1 MRRVMKLGA
10 VSVIAAAL
18 VGGSAAAVSAH
29 SDHGDHGDHG
39 HRSRG
44 VQHVLLIS
52 VDGMHQ
58 SDLDWYIANH
68 PGSELAKLASG
79 GAEFTNNH
87 TSDPSDSD
95 PGGTAI
101 MTGGDPRATGVYYD
115 VEYSH
120 AVDEAGAACT
130 PGQLATG
137 GDVIYDS
144 PDDKLNAVPDLIP
157 GNTSGQT
164 FPSFDEGG
172 SIYPGGDDKNPSL
185 IMGLTP
191 APQSGLNP
199 GTFPVDPKTCQPI
212 QPWDYLKVN
221 SIFGVIHNAGLRT
234 AWSDKHAIYTSFN
247 GHGSGGT
254 AIDDFFGPEI
264 DSQAVEPNGT
274 PYPSDTD
281 WAHDDAATKQYDG
294 YKVQAVINE
303 LNGYDHSG
311 KNYVGTPAI
320 LGMNFQ
326 TVSVAQKVD
335 SASTL
340 IKNADGSYT
349 ESPADCGSSTP
360 PDPLCLAGYYPG
372 TTTPRPLLASA
383 LDYVNAQLAA
393 MDDAIQANPQTRGTT
408 AIIVTAKHGQSPQN
422 PLLLKRIPD
431 GPIINAI
438 NAAWTAKTGDPNKLI
453 VAGTDDDLWQ
463 SYLSVKTQ
471 AAADFVK
478 NYLWNHSATAVLYN
492 NDGNNTRGPNGN
504 GTEQVPH
511 SGLAQIY
518 AGHEAAR
525 FFGVPYGD
533 PRYPDVFGRV
543 QVGTVYTG
551 GTKIAEHGGD
561 NPNDRE
567 VPLLVY
573 APGTVRPSSSDR
585 WVETTQVA
593 PTILRLLG
601 LDPRALDAVQIEGTQ
616 VLPGIG
622 RGHDER

>member
-1 MRRVMKLGA
+1 MRRVTKLGA
-10 VSVIAAAL
+10 VAVIAAGAI
-18 VGGSAAAVSAH
+18 GGSAAAVSAH
-29 SDHGDHGDHG
+29 SDGRDHG
-39 HRSRG
+39 HHGRRIS
-44 VQHVLLIS
+44 HVLLIS

-58 SDLDWYIANH
+58 SDLDWYVANH

-120 AVDEAGAACT
+120 GVFP
-130 PGQLATG
+130 PGTTNCSGPVPG
-137 GDVIYDS
+137 GNVIYDS
-144 PDDKLNAVPDLIP
+144 PDDILDAVPDLIP

-172 SIYPGGDDKNPSL
+172 SIYPNGDDTNPGL

-191 APQSGLNP
+191 HPQSGLNP
-199 GTFPVDPKTCQPI
+199 ATFPVDPKTCQPTM
-212 QPWDYLKVN
+212 PWDYLKVN
-221 SIFGVIHNAGLRT
+221 SIFQVIQNAGMRT

-247 GHGSGGT
+247 GHGSSGNS
-254 AIDDFFGPEI
+254 IDDFFGPEI
-264 DSQAVEPNGT
+264 DSQAVEPNGV
-274 PYPSDTD
+274 PYPTDTD
-281 WAHDDAATKQYDG
+281 WAHDDAATKQYDM

-311 KNYVGTPAI
+311 KTYVGTPAI

-326 TVSVAQKVD
+326 TVSVAEKVD
-335 SASTL
+335 SPSTL
-340 IKNADGSYT
+340 TQNRDGSYT
-349 ESPADCGSSTP
+349 EGPTE
-360 PDPLCLAGYYPG
+360 LAGYCPG

-383 LDYVNAQLAA
+383 LDYANAQLQR
-393 MDDAIQANPQTRGTT
+393 MDATIQADGLASST
-408 AIIVTAKHGQSPQN
+408 AIIITAKHGQSPQD
-422 PLLLKRIPD
+422 PLLLKRIKD
-431 GPIINAI
+431 GPIIDAI
-438 NAAWTAKTGDPNKLI
+438 NAAWTAKTGDPNDLI

-478 NYLWNHSATAVLYN
+478 DYLWNHSATAVLYN
-492 NDGNNTRGPNGN
+492 NDGNDTRGPNGN

-533 PRYPDVFGRV
+533 PGYPDVFGRV
-543 QVGTVYTG
+543 QIGVVYTG

-561 NPNDRE
+561 NPGDRD

-573 APGTVRPSSSDR
+573 APRTVSPRKSSD

-601 LDPRALDAVQIEGTQ
+601 LDPDALQAVRIEGTR
-616 VLPGIG
+616 VLPGVEEN
-622 RGHDER
+622 RGGW

>member
-1 MRRVMKLGA
+1 MRGARRLGA
-10 VSVIAAAL
+10 ATTVAVAVIGA
-18 VGGSAAAVSAH
+18 SAAVVSAH
-29 SDHGDHGDHG
+29 PDRG
-39 HRSRG
+39 HHNRPPRI
-44 VQHVLLIS
+44 QHVLLIS

-58 SDLDWYIANH
+58 SDLDWYIANN
-68 PGSELAKLASG
+68 PNSELARLASG

-120 AVDEAGAACT
+120 AVDEAGAPCT
-130 PGQLATG
+130 PGQPATG

-144 PDDKLNAVPDLIP
+144 PDDALNNVADLIP

-172 SIYPGGDDKNPSL
+172 SIYPNGVDKDPGA

-191 APQSGLNP
+191 HPQSGLNS
-199 GTFPVDPKTCQPI
+199 GSYPVDPTTCQPI
-212 QPWDYLKVN
+212 TPWDYLKVN
-221 SIFGVIHNAGLRT
+221 TIYQVIHDAGLRT

-247 GHGSGGT
+247 GPGSGGNS
-254 AIDDFFGPEI
+254 IDDFFGPEI
-264 DSQAVEPNGT
+264 DSQAVEPNGV
-274 PYPSDTD
+274 PYPTDTD

-303 LNGYDHSG
+303 LNGFDHSG
-311 KNYVGTPAI
+311 QNKVGVPAI

-326 TVSVAQKVD
+326 TVSVAEKVD
-335 SASTL
+335 SPATL
-340 IKNADGSYT
+340 TKNPDGTYT
-349 ESPADCGSSTP
+349 EGPTE
-360 PDPLCLAGYYPG
+360 LAGYFPG
-372 TTTPRPLLASA
+372 TATPRPLLASA
-383 LDYVNAQLAA
+383 LDYANAQLQV
-393 MDDAIQANPQTRGTT
+393 MEDAIQANPVTRAST
-408 AIIVTAKHGQSPQN
+408 AIIVTAKHGQSPQD
-422 PLLLKRIPD
+422 PLQLKRIKD
-431 GPIINAI
+431 GPIIDAI
-438 NAAWTAKTGDPNKLI
+438 NAAWSAQTGEKNDLI

-492 NDGNNTRGPNGN
+492 NDGVNR

-511 SGLAQIY
+511 SGLARIY

-525 FFGVPYGD
+525 FFGVPYSD

-543 QVGTVYTG
+543 QIGTVYTG
-551 GTKIAEHGGD
+551 GSKIAEHGGD
-561 NPNDRE
+561 NPGDRD

-573 APGTVRPSSSDR
+573 APGTVRPRSSDR
-585 WVETTQVA
+585 GVETTQVA
-593 PTILRLLG
+593 PTVLRLLG
-601 LDPRALDAVQIEGTQ
+601 LDPDALKAVRIEGTQ

-622 RGHDER
+622 EDRGDR

>member
-1 MRRVMKLGA
+1 MRRVTRLATAVAVVAAGA
-10 VSVIAAAL
+10 I
-18 VGGSAAAVSAH
+18 GGSTAAVSAH
-29 SDHGDHGDHG
+29 ASKS
-39 HRSRG
+39 SRDG
-44 VQHVLLIS
+44 RGQQIKHVLLIS
-52 VDGMHQ
+52 IDGMHQ
-58 SDLDWYIANH
+58 SDLDWYIAKN
-68 PGSELAKLASG
+68 PTSELAKLASG

-87 TSDPSDSD
+87 TADPSDSD

-120 AVDEAGAACT
+120 GVDEPSEIGGQPTGATCT
-130 PGQLATG
+130 PGQPATG

-144 PDDKLNAVPDLIP
+144 PDDSLPAVPDLIP
-157 GNTSGQT
+157 GGGGGP
-164 FPSFDEGG
+164 FPSFDESG
-172 SIYPGGDDKNPSL
+172 SIYKNGDDTNPGL

-191 APQSGLNP
+191 APQSGLDPKN
-199 GTFPVDPKTCQPI
+199 FPVDPKTCQPI

-221 SIFGVIHNAGLRT
+221 SIFGVIHNAGMRT

-247 GHGSGGT
+247 GAGSGGH

-264 DSQAVEPNGT
+264 DSQAVEPDGT

-281 WAHDDAATKQYDG
+281 WAHDDAATRQYDG
-294 YKVQAVINE
+294 YKVEAVINE
-303 LNGYDHSG
+303 INGFDHSG
-311 KNYVGTPAI
+311 QNKVGVPAI

-326 TVSVAQKVD
+326 TVSVAEKVD
-335 SASTL
+335 SASML
-340 IKNADGSYT
+340 VQNPDGTYA
-349 ESPADCGSSTP
+349 ESPSDCGTASP

-372 TTTPRPLLASA
+372 TTTPRPHLASA
-383 LDYVNAQLAA
+383 FDYVNDQLQL
-393 MDDAIQANPQTRGTT
+393 MDDTIQRDGLASST
-408 AIIVTAKHGQSPQN
+408 AIIITAKHGQSPQD
-422 PLLLKRIPD
+422 PLQLKRIKD
-431 GPIINAI
+431 GPIIDAI
-438 NAAWTAKTGDPNKLI
+438 NAAWTAQTGDKNNLI

-478 NYLWNHSATAVLYN
+478 NYLWNHDATAVLYN
-492 NDGNNTRGPNGN
+492 NDGNHTRGPNGN

-518 AGHEAAR
+518 AGREAAR
-525 FFGVPYGD
+525 FFGVPYSD

-543 QVGTVYTG
+543 QIGTVYTG
-551 GTKIAEHGGD
+551 GSKIAEHGGD
-561 NPNDRE
+561 NPGDRD
-567 VPLLVY
+567 VPLVVY

-593 PTILRLLG
+593 PTVLRLLG
-601 LDPRALDAVQIEGTQ
+601 LNPRALEAVRLEGTR

-622 RGHDER
+622 R